1 MKNRILFKSIPALA
15 LCAFVLGACTQELE
29 APAVQNDHFGEAT
42 DVEPSPIAFSSQAFD
57 ATKTGEEL
65 PAVPLCTFKDASDG
79 AQTKT
84 TLSGSTLYWA
94 NGDGIAV
101 YEYLSGSLKQN
112 DRCTTTSTSTT
123 GSFTPVTSAKQQ
135 NTSWMRATGS
145 STETYDFYSYYPA
158 SGDPATP
165 SDGAVSL
172 SNVAATQAG
181 TLDGIGQYLI
191 CYGVDSKTR
200 SQIAAGTYPTF
211 AFEPNVAILHVTL
224 TNSAGVELSNFQN
237 FSVTANGDTGI
248 VGAASL
254 NLSTGVLTPSADTK
268 TVTCS
273 ASSSTFAD
281 DGTKE
286 YYFAVMPSESATTL
300 SFAASATNAYFL
312 TMADHSLSGG
322 IFGGYIY
329 NIAVSIS
336 AVNEI
341 ALSDLKS
348 LINSSGDVSSY
359 LGWEVNSSG
368 NAGPSVSGTKIGYIG
383 YMSTSDVDTGVSGS
397 RILVIAS
404 ADASTGATWGSMG
417 TSRSLTTDNMC
428 GYSYTNTL
436 QGYGSSAHPAAYA
449 AWNYSAIIPSGGST
463 PAHWFMP
470 TKAQLSAIISALG
483 GYSTFKTTVGWSS
496 SENYWSSTEYS
507 AYNAWRLDS
516 DGNWNYGVNSKSS
529 GRYVRACFAY

>member
-1 MKNRILFKSIPALA
+1 MLFKSIPALA

-101 YEYLSGSLKQN
+101 YEYLSGTLKQN
-112 DRCTTTSTSTT
+112 DLCTTTSTSTT

-200 SQIAAGTYPTF
+200 AQIAAGTYPTF

-224 TNSAGVELSNFQN
+224 TNSTGVELSNFQN

-336 AVNEI
+336 AVINEI

-348 LINSSGDVSSY
+348 LINSSGDVSTC

-368 NAGPSVSGTKIGYIG
+368 YASPSVSGTKIGYIG
-383 YMSTSDVDTGVSGS
+383 YMSTSDVDTDVSGS

-404 ADASTGATWGSMG
+404 ADASTGAAWGSYG
-417 TSRSLTTDNMC
+417 TPRGLTTDNMC

-449 AWNYSAIIPSGGST
+449 AWNYSATIPSGGST

-470 TKAQLSAIISALG
+470 TKAQLSAIMSALG

-496 SENYWSSTEYS
+496 ATYWTSTENDAHYAWYYFDNGWFTYTYS
-507 AYNAWRLDS
+507 K
-516 DGNWNYGVNSKSS
+516 NYSY
-529 GRYVRACFAY
+529 YVRACFAY